1 MALVSL
7 ILPVFALIMIGL
19 VARHG
24 KLLEISTFRGLMDIV
39 FFLSMP
45 SLLFSSIVQGPAA
58 DLVGVASV
66 YFVGCLTV
74 FALGIVFGKLLKFPL
89 ARSAMLGLNASYG
102 NTVLM
107 GVPIIVAAL
116 GQEALPPLLA
126 IVAFHSAILL
136 PLAGVL
142 VDMGH
147 SGPRRPLD
155 ILTSTVTST
164 LKNPVIMSILI
175 AFAWRA
181 LALPYPAPLK
191 ELLHLLGGSAVPM
204 ALICLGGSLPAPN
217 AKGLG
222 AETAIAAVLKLVV
235 LPALVWSIGRWAE
248 LPTLPLTV
256 AILTAGMPTGANAFL
271 LARRSESLLEIS
283 AATVLVTT
291 TLSLL
296 TLYLLLSWLT

>member
-7 ILPVFALIMIGL
+7 ILPVFSLIMIGL

-24 KLLEISTFRGLMDIV
+24 KLLELSTFRGLMDIV

-45 SLLFSSIVQGPAA
+45 ALLFGSIVQGPPA

-66 YFVGCLTV
+66 YFVACLTV
-74 FALGIVFGKLLKFPL
+74 FALGLLAGTLLKFPL

-142 VDMGH
+142 VDMGA
-147 SGPRRPLD
+147 SGPQRPLD
-155 ILTSTVTST
+155 IAISTVTGT

-181 LALPYPAPLK
+181 LDLPYPAPLK
-191 ELLHLLGGSAVPM
+191 ELLRLLGGSAVPM
-204 ALICLGGSLPAPN
+204 ALICLGGSLPAPSVR
-217 AKGLG
+217 GLG
-222 AETAIAAVLKLVV
+222 AETAVAAALKLAL
-235 LPALVWSIGRWAE
+235 LPALVLVIGRWAE
-248 LPTLPLTV
+248 LPALPLTV

-271 LARRSESLLEIS
+271 LARRSESLMEIS
-283 AATVLVTT
+283 AATVLATT

-296 TLYLLLSWLT
+296 TLYLLLRWLT

>member
-1 MALVSL
+1 MALLSL
-7 ILPVFALIMIGL
+7 ILPVFALIAIGL
-19 VARHG
+19 VARRS

-45 SLLFSSIVQGPAA
+45 SLLFSSIVQGPPA

-74 FALGIVFGKLLKFPL
+74 FALGLLFGRILKFPL
-89 ARSAMLGLNASYG
+89 ARSAMLGLNSSYG

-126 IVAFHSAILL
+126 IVAFHSALML
-136 PLAGVL
+136 PLAGLL
-142 VDMGH
+142 VDMGN
-147 SGPRRPLD
+147 SGPQRPLD
-155 ILTSTVTST
+155 IVKTTFAST
-164 LKNPVIMSILI
+164 LKNPVIMSIFV

-181 LALPYPAPLK
+181 LDLPYPAPLK
-191 ELLHLLGGSAVPM
+191 ELLRLLGGSAVPM
-204 ALICLGGSLPAPN
+204 ALICLGGSLPPLS

-222 AETAIAAVLKLVV
+222 AETIISAVLKLVV
-235 LPALVWSIGRWAE
+235 LPALVWSVGRWAQ
-248 LPTLPLTV
+248 LPVLPLTV

-271 LARRSESLLEIS
+271 LARRSESLMEIS

-291 TLSLL
+291 TLSLV
-296 TLYLLLSWLT
+296 TMYLLLTWLT